1 MAEMALSQLPKGWIW
16 TTLIEV
22 SAINPKFSGEEISED
37 TNVSFVPMRSVEELS
52 GRMDLSLTKQLRE
65 VKKGYTPFINGDLLF
80 AKITPC
86 MENGKIAIANDL
98 KNGLGFGSTEFHVIR
113 LPDLFN
119 KKFFFY
125 YLIQARVRDDA
136 KRNMK
141 GTAGQLRVPP
151 SFMHQLAIP
160 LPPLPEQHRIVA
172 KVEELFSDLEAGVE
186 ALKKAKAQLKLYRQA
201 VLKAAFAGRLTAA
214 WREAHKGKIEPAIV
228 LLERIREER
237 RRRIKGKHKEPF
249 PFTTS
254 KLPELPDRW
263 LWVPFF
269 EVGEAEKNAIV
280 DGPFGSNLKVSDYV
294 KNGEI
299 PVISIT
305 NIDVGY
311 NKRNIRFIT
320 KNKYETIKRSAVNPG
335 DIIMAKIGSSYGK
348 SGIYPEWMPTGIIPA
363 NLIKIT
369 ISRSLIKKYAYYYLK
384 SLFFKDKLD
393 GITKSTAQPAFNV
406 TAFKMI
412 PFPFPPYNEQER
424 IVDEIEY
431 RFSLADDME
440 KSVDQSLKQS
450 ERLRQ
455 SILKQAFVGGLVPQD
470 PEDEPAA
477 ELLERIK
484 GEKARHPA
492 GRRSHAGIKRTGKLW

>member
-1 MAEMALSQLPKGWIW
+1 MMANLNLSELPKGWTWSRLVDCVEILDSKRIPINADERGKRIAGKKPSE
-16 TTLIEV
+16 LIPYYGATGRVGWIDDYLFDEELV
-22 SAINPKFSGEEISED
+22 LLGEDGAPFLDSFKNKAYIINGKSWVNNHAHVLKAISEII
-37 TNVSFVPMRSVEELS
+37 TNRYLCHFLNTFDYHSYVSGTTRLKLNQGPMR
-52 GRMDLSLTKQLRE
+52 
-65 VKKGYTPFINGDLLF
+65 
-80 AKITPC
+80 
-86 MENGKIAIANDL
+86 
-98 KNGLGFGSTEFHVIR
+98 
-113 LPDLFN
+113 
-119 KKFFFY
+119 
-125 YLIQARVRDDA
+125 
-136 KRNMK
+136 NM
-141 GTAGQLRVPP
+141 P
-151 SFMHQLAIP
+151 IP
-160 LPPLPEQHRIVA
+160 LPPITEQQRIVA
-172 KVEELFSDLEAGVE
+172 KIEELFSDLEAGVE
-186 ALKKAKAQLKLYRQA
+186 ALKKTKAQLKLYRHA
-201 VLKAAFAGRLTAA
+201 ILKAAFEGRLTAT
-214 WREAHKGKIEPAIV
+214 WREAHKDNIEPANL
-228 LLERIREER
+228 LLEQIREER
-237 RRRIKGKHKEPF
+237 RRSIKGKRKEPF
-249 PFTTS
+249 PFAIS
-254 KLPELPDRW
+254 ELPELPNEW

-294 KNGEI
+294 ENGEI

-320 KNKYETIKRSAVNPG
+320 KTKYETIKRSAVNPG
-335 DIIMAKIGSSYGK
+335 DIVMAKIGSSYGK

-369 ISRSLIKKYAYYYLK
+369 ISRLLIKKYAYYYLK

-431 RFSLADDME
+431 RFSLADGME
-440 KSVDQSLKQS
+440 QTVDQSLKQS

-470 PEDEPAA
+470 LEDEPAA

-484 GEKARHPA
+484 TEKAGHPA